1 MESKNVNTGK
11 KDAKGRIIY
20 KGPRGG
26 EFVRGAAGKKLPP
39 AMGGSRERPVARSP
53 VRAKSPAH
61 GPRVNLPG
69 DLLRKIYNASNTG
82 TKSRMQLATKSKDVF
97 PANTPLFAKVA
108 KLIHDKRSVAARA
121 QGGSGG
127 MPVASF
133 SEKLDAKCTMSFEI
147 DKSKTGLMTEDIQ
160 ITLLGTPYPE
170 KSGIVVHP
178 TEARYGIKY
187 NRSKDGNKIN
197 RINTYYNTGTDKW
210 RLQNPD
216 VAYIVDYIK
225 RSIAANKLPFP

>member
-1 MESKNVNTGK
+1 MDSKNVNTGK

-39 AMGGSRERPVARSP
+39 AMGGSKERP
-53 VRAKSPAH
+53 VRAKSPVR

-69 DLLRKIYNASNTG
+69 DILRKIYNASNTG

-97 PANTPLFAKVA
+97 PMNTPLFAKIA
-108 KLIHDKRSVAARA
+108 KLIHDKRKIAAGA
-121 QGGSGG
+121 QGRSGD

-147 DKSKTGLMTEDIQ
+147 DKSKSGLMTEDIQ
-160 ITLLGTPYPE
+160 ITLWGTPYPG
-170 KSGIVVHP
+170 KSGTVVHP

-187 NRSKDGNKIN
+187 NRSKVDNKIN
-197 RINTYYNTGTDKW
+197 RVDTYYNTGSDKW
-210 RLQNPD
+210 EQHNKD
-216 VAYIVDYIK
+216 VAYIVNYIK
-225 RSIAANKLPFP
+225 RSAAANKLPFP